1 MSHSLAARC
10 LFIMSKGGLL
20 KYFTIEQV
28 VEALKTGAA
37 RRHQIYD
44 NFAQAR
50 YRGFT
55 ERAALFK
62 TALEIFDQWK
72 KENKKS

>member
-10 LFIMSKGGLL
+10 NFFIPTGGLL
-20 KYFTIEQV
+20 KYFTVEQV
-28 VEALKTGAA
+28 VEALKNGAA

-62 TALEIFDQWK
+62 RALEIFDQWK
-72 KENKKS
+72 KENK

>member
-1 MSHSLAARC
+1 M
-10 LFIMSKGGLL
+10 
-20 KYFTIEQV
+20 KYFTVEQV

-55 ERAALFK
+55 ERAALLMEWSPPISCA
-62 TALEIFDQWK
+62 TVGR
-72 KENKKS
+72 

>member
-1 MSHSLAARC
+1 IHWLQGVI
-10 LFIMSKGGLL
+10 FIIPTGGLL
-20 KYFTIEQV
+20 KYFTVEQV

-72 KENKKS
+72 KENKTE

>member
-1 MSHSLAARC
+1 MRLRGVI
-10 LFIMSKGGLL
+10 LFIPTQRRPM
-20 KYFTIEQV
+20 KYFTVEQV

-62 TALEIFDQWK
+62 TVLEIFDQWK
-72 KENKKS
+72 KAKENKTE

>member
-1 MSHSLAARC
+1 MI
-10 LFIMSKGGLL
+10 FIIPTGGLL
-20 KYFTIEQV
+20 KYFTIEQII
-28 VEALKTGAA
+28 EDLKSGATK
-37 RRHQIYD
+37 RHNIYS
-44 NFAQAR
+44 NYAQALHR
-50 YRGFT
+50 EYT

>member
-1 MSHSLAARC
+1 
-10 LFIMSKGGLL
+10 MSKGGLL

-28 VEALKTGAA
+28 VEALQTGAA

-50 YRGFT
+50 YRGYT

-62 TALEIFDQWK
+62 SALEIFDKWK